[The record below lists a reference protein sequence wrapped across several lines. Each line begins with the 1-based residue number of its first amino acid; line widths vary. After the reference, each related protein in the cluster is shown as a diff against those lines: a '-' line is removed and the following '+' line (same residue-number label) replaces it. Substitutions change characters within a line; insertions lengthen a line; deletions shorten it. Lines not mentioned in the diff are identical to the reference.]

1 VKNDVE
7 RMPCLRVERERE
19 REREREEMVKIETFV

>member
-19 REREREEMVKIETFV
+19 REREREEMLKIETFV